1 MKFFATLTAT
11 LSVLLTSTQASAQFA
26 KAEDAIKY
34 RKNALFV
41 MGQHFGRLGAMATG
55 RMPFDAK
62 LAQENAEI
70 AEVLGKLPWAAFTAG
85 TDKGETRANA
95 EIWTEPTKFK
105 EASDRLASDLS
116 KLNAAAKSGN
126 FESVKT
132 AFTAASAS
140 CKNCHDNFR
149 GK

>member
-1 MKFFATLTAT
+1 MKFFAALTVT
-11 LSVLLTSTQASAQFA
+11 LSVLLTSTQATAQFA

-41 MGQHFGRLGAMATG
+41 MGQHFGRVGAMATG

-70 AEVLGKLPWAAFTAG
+70 AEMLGKLPWAAFTAG

-95 EIWTEPTKFK
+95 EIWTEPAKFK
-105 EASDRLASDLS
+105 EASDRLAADLS
-116 KLNAAAKSGN
+116 KLNAAAKSGSL
-126 FESVKT
+126 ESVKT

-149 GK
+149 AK